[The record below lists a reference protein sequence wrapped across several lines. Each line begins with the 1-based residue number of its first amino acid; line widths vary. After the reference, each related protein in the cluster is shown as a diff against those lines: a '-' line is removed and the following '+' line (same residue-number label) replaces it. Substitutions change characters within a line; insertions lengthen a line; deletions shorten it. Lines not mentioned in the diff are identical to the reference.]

1 MSDNQPSSSYLSE
14 LNKTKYID
22 MKAEFEKRFKMNGYK
37 PDSFFNSKI
46 WFLKN
51 DQQFQQLIHN
61 QTPFS
66 SPSNQNKII
75 IDLLSELNQGPDLK
89 NLKVQTDQFISRL
102 CEIIINSYISIQIS
116 DNTIKKNNSHQ
127 KLSKINEILNLLNMR
142 VQGRRKG
149 DFESTLETH
158 VVSLKNFPSGTYK
171 VNLKLNTSFDKEK
184 IDELNETER
193 NNNIPS
199 NPDCVFNLFEE
210 QSLLT
215 KNLITIPN
223 DDNSIS
229 FKQKVITHSDGN
241 YFDEYKFKIFEK
253 EGNAYL
259 LDKRFSG
266 TSFSNFRIVL
276 NGQYDTYESKNEYFL
291 HLLLSWFD
299 DLCDLNKEMFSKSVV
314 MKVHGDK
321 DDKDYERVVTL
332 QFDIEIDNLARIGML
347 NRTKE
352 LYSIPVEANMQKKL
366 IIEEILNDYFPELKD
381 PINSILERNEEAR
394 NACCTCMMF

>member
-1 MSDNQPSSSYLSE
+1 MSDNQASSSYLSE

-22 MKAEFEKRFKMNGYK
+22 MKSEFEKRFKMNGFK

-149 DFESTLETH
+149 DKRREARQSY
-158 VVSLKNFPSGTYK
+158 VG
-171 VNLKLNTSFDKEK
+171 
-184 IDELNETER
+184 DELVHEATA
-193 NNNIPS
+193 PS
-199 NPDCVFNLFEE
+199 FQNPARL
-210 QSLLT
+210 
-215 KNLITIPN
+215 P
-223 DDNSIS
+223 
-229 FKQKVITHSDGN
+229 SD
-241 YFDEYKFKIFEK
+241 
-253 EGNAYL
+253 EG
-259 LDKRFSG
+259 
-266 TSFSNFRIVL
+266 V
-276 NGQYDTYESKNEYFL
+276 
-291 HLLLSWFD
+291 
-299 DLCDLNKEMFSKSVV
+299 
-314 MKVHGDK
+314 
-321 DDKDYERVVTL
+321 
-332 QFDIEIDNLARIGML
+332 ARYAEVRG
-347 NRTKE
+347 
-352 LYSIPVEANMQKKL
+352 
-366 IIEEILNDYFPELKD
+366 
-381 PINSILERNEEAR
+381 
-394 NACCTCMMF
+394 